1 MKLIIMVSMDLF
13 TEGQKLTLFFQ
24 KDSNMVEMTCSIETV
39 LDDRLN
45 LQLPQ
50 YFMRYVEFL
59 QVGRKMTA
67 KIFTKLG
74 TVDFNTV
81 VIYSPLE
88 DNFTIEM
95 DRNSM
100 RLTTG
105 DQIPVVR
112 AVENLDINFKEQSYK
127 VRTFELSTEY
137 LKFYSDSKLNQGEEF
152 MGAIALPKDYGI
164 INFRGVI
171 SGKDPIYDN
180 EYTATYITMTEKD
193 KQTLLYY
200 MYMYSKDI
208 D

>member
-1 MKLIIMVSMDLF
+1 MDLF

>member
-1 MKLIIMVSMDLF
+1 MDLF

-127 VRTFELSTEY
+127 VRTFELSTE
-137 LKFYSDSKLNQGEEF
+137 F

>member
-1 MKLIIMVSMDLF
+1 MVSMDLF

>member
-1 MKLIIMVSMDLF
+1 MDLF
-13 TEGQKLTLFFQ
+13 TDGQKLTLFFQ